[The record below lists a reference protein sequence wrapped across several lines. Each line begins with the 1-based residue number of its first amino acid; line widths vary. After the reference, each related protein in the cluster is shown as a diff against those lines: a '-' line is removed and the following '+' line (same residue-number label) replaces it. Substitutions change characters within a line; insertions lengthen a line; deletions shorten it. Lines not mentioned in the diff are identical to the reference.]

1 MISREEFERRVEA
14 DRKAVFAATG
24 IPDTEY
30 NRQIWLLA
38 AMRSA
43 AILGTEMAA
52 EMAKVAAV
60 AQLQRI
66 MEENK

>member
-14 DRKAVFAATG
+14 DRKSVFAATG

-43 AILGTEMAA
+43 AILSTEMAA

-60 AQLQRI
+60 AQLRKI